1 MELFVTKWNIAINER
16 RSPNI
21 FQYVKSLNIHDF
33 VNGLLSFLRNIPKKI
48 ESIKRG
54 DGSNMLEY
62 VISLGKI
69 SFKSSILGRKRN
81 KINEIVS
88 TEICIV
94 QCVLSIFSFFTIL
107 IIFSF
112 PHF

>member
-1 MELFVTKWNIAINER
+1 MELFVTKYRIAINER

-33 VNGLLSFLRNIPKKI
+33 VNGLLSFLRNIPKNA
-48 ESIKRG
+48 ENTRRR

-62 VISLGKI
+62 AISLEKI
-69 SFKSSILGRKRN
+69 SFKFNILGRKRN
-81 KINEIVS
+81 KIKDVVS
-88 TEICIV
+88 TENCII
-94 QCVLSIFSFFTIL
+94 QCVLSIFCFFTAL

-112 PHF
+112 